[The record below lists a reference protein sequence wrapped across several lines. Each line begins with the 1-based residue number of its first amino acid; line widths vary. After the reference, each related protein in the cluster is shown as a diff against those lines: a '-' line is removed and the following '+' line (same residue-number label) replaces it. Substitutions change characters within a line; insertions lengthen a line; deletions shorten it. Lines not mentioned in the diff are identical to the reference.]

1 MDENVE
7 NDSIIMDEGAMIMD
21 NNTYKYLWDDGKFID
36 RQGRPIGENII
47 KADVILSAWLNYC
60 KESRIYRLLEFFG
73 LR

>member
-1 MDENVE
+1 
-7 NDSIIMDEGAMIMD
+7 MIKD
-21 NNTYKYLWDDGKFID
+21 NNTYKYLWDDGKLID